1 MAKLEISTK
10 RLAISKAN
18 AQMVIA
24 LSVAS
29 FIVTFSLVSAR
40 ALIGQEK
47 YQAKVIDAKDKAA
60 KQLKA
65 NAASVQEL
73 NNQYTKFIGQPVNI
87 IGGRTSGG
95 TGDNDGDN
103 AKIVLDALPSQ
114 YDFPALTSSLEKLLT
129 QHNFKISS
137 IAGTDDQLAQ
147 QTNQDSPTPEAVA
160 MPFTF
165 TVKDANF
172 SSVKDLMDVLQR
184 SIRPM
189 VIDSLSITGGENS
202 MLLTVNAHT
211 YYQPEKD
218 LKIRT
223 EVVK

>member
-29 FIVTFSLVSAR
+29 FIVSFSLVSAN

-60 KQLKA
+60 KQLKT
-65 NAASVQEL
+65 NVDSVNEL
-73 NNQYTKFIGQPVNI
+73 NNHYTKFLSKPVNI
-87 IGGRTSGG
+87 IGGNPKG

-114 YDFPALTSSLEKLLT
+114 YDFPALTSSLEKLLI
-129 QHNFKISS
+129 QRNFKISS

-147 QTNQDSPTPEAVA
+147 QTNQGSPAPQAVP

-172 SSVKDLMDVLQR
+172 TSVKDLMDVLQR

-189 VIDSLSITGGENS
+189 VIDSLTITGGENS
-202 MLLTVNAHT
+202 MQLTVNAHT

-218 LKIRT
+218 LKTRT

>member
-18 AQMVIA
+18 AQMAIS

-29 FIVTFSLVSAR
+29 FIVTFSLVAAH
-40 ALIGQEK
+40 ALLGQEK
-47 YQAKVIDAKDKAA
+47 YQAKVIHAKNTAA
-60 KQLKA
+60 NQLKTNVGTV
-65 NAASVQEL
+65 NAL
-73 NNQYTKFIGQPVNI
+73 NDQYTKFVNKPGNI
-87 IGGRTSGG
+87 IGGSTSG

-114 YDFPALTSSLEKLLT
+114 YDFPALISSLEKLLT
-129 QHNFKISS
+129 QRNFKISS
-137 IAGTDDQLAQ
+137 IAGSDDQIAQ
-147 QTNQDSPTPEAVA
+147 QTNQDSPTPKAVA

-184 SIRPM
+184 SIRPI
-189 VIDSLSITGGENS
+189 VVDSLAITGGENS
-202 MLLTVNAHT
+202 MQLTVNAHSF
-211 YYQPEKD
+211 YQPEKD

-223 EVVK
+223 QVVK